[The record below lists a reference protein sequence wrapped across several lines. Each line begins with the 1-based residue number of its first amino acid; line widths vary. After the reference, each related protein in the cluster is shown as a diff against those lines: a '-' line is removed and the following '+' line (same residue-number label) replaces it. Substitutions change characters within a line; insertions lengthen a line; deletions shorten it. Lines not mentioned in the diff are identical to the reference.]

1 VRITIL
7 FFAAVRELAGTS
19 ETGIELPAGVT
30 TVRELAG
37 YLEKTM
43 AGLGGKLGA
52 VRWAQNEAFVGLDA
66 RLEEGD
72 VVAVIPPVAGG

>member
-1 VRITIL
+1 MRITVL
-7 FFAAVRELAGTS
+7 YFAAVRELARVS
-19 ETGIELPAGVT
+19 EMTLSLPEGVV
-30 TVRELAG
+30 TVRELAA
-37 YLEKTM
+37 YLEKNV